1 MPLHSA
7 MSGSELHED
16 KLIST
21 ATIADAGKV
30 TTPSGATD
38 GEGELRKL
46 LVTELNTN
54 TADTLEGQVLVQ
66 SGTTNLG
73 QMRYLFP
80 EDLDGHM
87 QVVSADFADI
97 GTAETAWAVAPI
109 PVTDVRIRVVLYGA
123 ITGTDETV
131 TVTVGTADPIT
142 LTVPVS
148 GSGAGVVTSGNL
160 VGLSADQAAG
170 VAIEVATAGDSTGAA
185 VARVFLEL
193 RSGK

>member
-7 MSGSELHED
+7 MTGSELHED

-21 ATIADAGKV
+21 AVIADAGKV
-30 TTPSGATD
+30 TTPSGATN

-54 TADTLEGQVLVQ
+54 TANTLEGQVFVQ
-66 SGTTNLG
+66 SGTTDLG
-73 QMRYLFP
+73 QMRFLFP

-87 QVVSADFADI
+87 QLVSADFADI
-97 GTAETAWAVAPI
+97 GTLDTQWAVAPI
-109 PVTDVRIRVVLYGA
+109 PVTDARIRVVLYGA
-123 ITGTDETV
+123 ITGVDETV
-131 TVTVGTADPIT
+131 TVTVGSADPIT

-148 GSGAGVVTSGNL
+148 GSGAGVATSGNL
-160 VGLSADQAAG
+160 VTLSAAQAAG
-170 VAIEVATAGDSTGAA
+170 VAIEIETAGDSTGAT
-185 VARVFLEL
+185 VARVFVEL